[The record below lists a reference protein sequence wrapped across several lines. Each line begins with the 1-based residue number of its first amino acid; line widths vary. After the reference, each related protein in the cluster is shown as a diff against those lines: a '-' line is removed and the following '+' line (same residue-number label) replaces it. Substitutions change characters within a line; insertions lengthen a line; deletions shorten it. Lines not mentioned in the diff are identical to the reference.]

1 MDWLAGLDI
10 PPGLSALA
18 VGGIALIARL
28 AAMISFI
35 PGVGELGVP
44 VRVRL
49 AIILALSAAL
59 YPLVVP
65 GHLEAV
71 AHMGL
76 VPLILFEIIIGFAL
90 GFAFRVLIYTLTIAG
105 TIVAQSISLSQIFS
119 PTLAA
124 EPNTSVSTLLV
135 MAGSALFVTLDW
147 HTASVGLL
155 YQSYEV
161 FPLGELPAS
170 DALAQWALERTA
182 GAFALAVGLA
192 LPFLLINF
200 LYNLVLGLIN
210 QAMPQMMVTFI
221 GVPGNVL
228 AGLLIL
234 GLAIATMLTVWRDA
248 VTNAFGGFW

>member
-1 MDWLAGLDI
+1 MDWLAGLAI
-10 PPGLSALA
+10 PPEMSTVATA
-18 VGGIALIARL
+18 GIALIARL

-35 PGVGELGVP
+35 PGIGELGVP
-44 VRVRL
+44 MRVRL
-49 AIILALSAAL
+49 AIILALTAAL
-59 YPLVVP
+59 FPLVVP

-71 AHMGL
+71 SQMGL
-76 VPLILFEIIIGFAL
+76 VPLMLFEVVIGFAL
-90 GFAFRVLIYTLTIAG
+90 GFSFRVLIYTLTIAG
-105 TIVAQSISLSQIFS
+105 TIVAQNISLSQIFS

-124 EPNTSVSTLLV
+124 EPNTSVSMLLI
-135 MAGSALFVTLDW
+135 MAGSALFVTMDW

-155 YQSYEV
+155 YQSYEL
-161 FPLGELPAS
+161 FPLGEVPAS
-170 DALAQWALERTA
+170 DALARWAIERTS

-228 AGLLIL
+228 AGLVIL
-234 GLAIATMLTVWRDA
+234 GLAIATMLTVWADS
-248 VTNAFGGFW
+248 VMEAFGGFW